1 GMDLPPA
8 TTTQKF
14 KQKILII
21 TGDGSFGERL
31 ADVIRKGGYEVN
43 LVKNGVEGVKTIYN
57 TLPHLVLLDIVVPG
71 TEGYEILAQKS
82 KEPML
87 AKIPVFFMSTQGI
100 PINMRRVPENSVAEF
115 ILALHS
121 QSDYILERI
130 DRYFNN
136 ERGKQQSQ
144 KSGMISAKEIL
155 WVEDDKL
162 IGNILSKKFISS
174 GFDLVFVKSGNE
186 ALERLKHTIPDIII
200 IDIVLPGMNGLD
212 LLQKIRSDL
221 QLKKVPIL
229 ILSNLSK
236 PSDIERARILGAQRF
251 LVKAAVSL
259 DQIVAEVRAM
269 CEK

>member
-1 GMDLPPA
+1 MDLPLSK
-8 TTTQKF
+8 TIKF

-21 TGDGSFGERL
+21 TGDGHFGERL
-31 ADVIRKGGYEVN
+31 MDVIKRGGYEVN
-43 LVKNGVEGVKTIYN
+43 LVKNGIEGIKTIYN
-57 TLPHLVLLDIVVPG
+57 TLPHLVLLDVIVPG

-87 AKIPVFFMSTQGI
+87 AKIPIFFMSTQGV
-100 PINMRRVPENSVAEF
+100 PINMRRVPEDSVAEF
-115 ILALHS
+115 ILALHG
-121 QSDYILERI
+121 QPDYILERI

-144 KSGMISAKEIL
+144 KSGATGAKEIL

-174 GFDLVFVKSGNE
+174 GFDLLLVKRGDE
-186 ALERLKHTIPDIII
+186 ALEQLKHTIPDIII
-200 IDIVLPGMNGLD
+200 LDIVLPGINGLD
-212 LLQKIRSDL
+212 LLQKIRSDAG
-221 QLKKVPIL
+221 LKEIPIL

-236 PSDIERARILGAQRF
+236 PGDIERARILGAQRF

-259 DQIVAEVRAM
+259 DQIVSEVSAM
-269 CEK
+269 CS